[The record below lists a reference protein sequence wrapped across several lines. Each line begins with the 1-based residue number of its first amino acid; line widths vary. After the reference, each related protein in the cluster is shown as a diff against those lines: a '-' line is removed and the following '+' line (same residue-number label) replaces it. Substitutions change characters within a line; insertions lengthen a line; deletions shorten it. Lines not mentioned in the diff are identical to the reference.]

1 MAAAIVSNMPP
12 ILLIGHDG
20 QVGFELQRTLA
31 ALGPVRAACYPD
43 VDFVNPDSIVRLVR
57 ETQPG
62 LIVNAA
68 AYTAVDKAEAEPDLC
83 RRLNADAPRILAEEA
98 RKLGAALV
106 HYSTDFVHDGEQRRP
121 YTETDVPYPLNVY
134 GRTKLDGDLA
144 IAATGVPHLIFR
156 IAWVY
161 GMRGKN
167 FLLTVRRLAGE
178 GKPLRIV
185 DDQVG
190 CPTWCRSVAETT
202 AAALRVFPSADALR
216 DVSGVYHAVCGG
228 ETSWCGFARACV
240 PAETVVQPITTADY
254 PTPARRPA
262 YGVLDCGKLQRVFNL
277 ALPRWRDALDTC
289 LRE

>member
-1 MAAAIVSNMPP
+1 MTGMPP

-31 ALGPVRAACYPD
+31 ALGPVRAVCYPD
-43 VDFVNPDSIVRLVR
+43 VDFASPDSIVRLVR

-62 LIVNAA
+62 IIVNAA

-83 RRLNADAPRILAEEA
+83 RRLNAEAPRILAEEA
-98 RKLGAALV
+98 RRLGAALV
-106 HYSTDFVHDGEQRRP
+106 HYSTDFVYDGAGHRP
-121 YTETDVPYPLNVY
+121 YTETDVPRPLSVY
-134 GRTKLDGDLA
+134 GRTKLEGDLA

-156 IAWVY
+156 LAWVY
-161 GMRGKN
+161 GLRGKN
-167 FLLTVRRLAGE
+167 FLLTVRRLAAE

-190 CPTWCRSVAETT
+190 CPTWCQPVAETT
-202 AAALRVFPSADALR
+202 AAALSAFPSAEALR

-228 ETSWCGFARACV
+228 ETSWYGFARACV
-240 PAETVVQPITTADY
+240 PAEIAVQPITTADY

-262 YGVLDCGKLQRVFNL
+262 YSVLDCARLQRVFGL
-277 ALPRWRDALDTC
+277 SLPPWQEALRTC
-289 LRE
+289 LAG